1 MLVTHILKRV
11 ILKALSLFD
20 LTIIRINK
28 SRNKLPS
35 KDQESIFLNGVN
47 KETAR
52 RIFQFDK
59 YNETRNLRGAIVEAG
74 VGSGDGILF
83 LLKLQNES
91 FDQRILWAFDSFAG
105 FPEGHQFDSEEF
117 RKHGK
122 PSYKDFT
129 LSNVKKSLIS
139 KGVSDSELA
148 RVRFIEG
155 FIPDSFMHFHNDEV
169 ALLNC
174 DLDLYEPTKQTLV
187 FFWPRMLKGGVVMLD
202 EYDLGSDLVK
212 WPGAKKAIDEF
223 CVEHNIHIKRGF
235 GNRAFLK
242 K

>member
-1 MLVTHILKRV
+1 MLATHHLKIFILRT
-11 ILKALSLFD
+11 LSFFD
-20 LTIIRINK
+20 LTIVRINK
-28 SRNKLPS
+28 SRNKLS
-35 KDQESIFLNGVN
+35 NKDQESIFLNGVN

-59 YNETRNLRGAIVEAG
+59 YNETRDLRGAIVEAG

-83 LLKLQNES
+83 LLKLQEYS
-91 FDQRILWAFDSFAG
+91 FDQRNLWAFDSFAG
-105 FPEGHQFDSEEF
+105 FPEGHQFDSEQF
-117 RKHGK
+117 RIHGK
-122 PSYKDFT
+122 PNYKDFT
-129 LSNVKKSLIS
+129 LTNVKKSLIS
-139 KGVSDSELA
+139 NGVSDSELA

-155 FIPDSFMHFHNDEV
+155 FIPETFIHFNNDEV

-174 DLDLYEPTKQTLV
+174 DLDLYEPTKQTLI
-187 FFWPRMLKGGVVMLD
+187 FFWPRMLKGGVVLLD

-223 CVEHNIHIKRGF
+223 CAEYNVQVNRGY